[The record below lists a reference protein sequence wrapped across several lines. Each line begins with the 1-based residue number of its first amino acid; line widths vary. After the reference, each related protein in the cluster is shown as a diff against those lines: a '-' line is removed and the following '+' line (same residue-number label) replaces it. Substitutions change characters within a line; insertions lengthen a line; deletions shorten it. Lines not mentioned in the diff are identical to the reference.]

1 MAKKEILEAPALPP
15 GPTPEVP
22 TQANL
27 DWFAKPEIRL
37 VLEMEYNK
45 RMEKAAGLLRN
56 KFISYISESKLPLSL
71 VLLVFSLLTKELEEE
86 CQKKYLGEK

>member
-1 MAKKEILEAPALPP
+1 MAKQPPIEKETLEAPAETP
-15 GPTPEVP
+15 GPTQVSM
-22 TQANL
+22 
-27 DWFAKPEIRL
+27 DWFTKPEIRL